1 MLAQLKSTSFEW
13 GESSDPGALA
23 SSALTLATR
32 ICLNILLLSNARID
46 TDKYFFD
53 SDGCTR
59 TCSIIS
65 TQYVAGGMVFFV
77 SLNGFS
83 RLVNVYAHKHSVK
96 LSIVC
101 CTVQVRQYVSR
112 NWSGPSLKSPI
123 VLLVCVCTCWSVGGG
138 TSEEICSQVCRPPMK
153 QPQHFR

>member
-1 MLAQLKSTSFEW
+1 MINFSASSPALAEHVDDGGFLLIRLPMLAQLKSTSFEW
-13 GESSDPGALA
+13 GESSDPEALA

-65 TQYVAGGMVFFV
+65 TQYIAGGMS
-77 SLNGFS
+77 SL
-83 RLVNVYAHKHSVK
+83 
-96 LSIVC
+96 
-101 CTVQVRQYVSR
+101 
-112 NWSGPSLKSPI
+112 SL
-123 VLLVCVCTCWSVGGG
+123 
-138 TSEEICSQVCRPPMK
+138 
-153 QPQHFR
+153 